1 MTDKEIR
8 SGEADIVQKQT
19 DDALRESERRYR
31 MLFENMTTGVALHEM
46 VYDEQGNPV
55 EYRFLDANQAFEQQT
70 GLSVVSILGRAV
82 LEVLPGMEQ
91 RRIETYAKVV
101 QTGTPVL
108 FEEYSSALGK
118 WFETRAFRTATNQF
132 ATIFTDI
139 TDRKQMEEKLRIS
152 EFDLRRAQAVAHVGS
167 WRWDIASDELSWSD
181 EMCRIFGIARHAFTG
196 SWWDVIAH
204 AIHPDDRV
212 RVEKASRAVIEDHNP
227 QSLEYRIVRP
237 DGSVRTIWD
246 ETGEMT
252 LDDKGHAA
260 SLTGIVLDIT
270 GRTKLEQEVAH
281 LALFPAQ
288 NPYPVLEVGTDGAVR
303 FANAAAM
310 ATLERLGLDPDARQF
325 LPGAPED
332 LVLLRSQCEQN
343 PQTQELHLGKATFLR
358 VVASPPGND
367 SLHVYV
373 LDITERKQ
381 AEEALRQSEAKY
393 RLLIDTASESIVV
406 VQDGLLK
413 FVNLMTLAVL
423 GGYSEQ
429 ELINRPFPEFVHPD
443 DRSMVVENYR
453 RRIANEA
460 EQPPPRYAFRVI
472 SRDGI
477 VKWVEINAALIE
489 WQGKPAT
496 LNFLTDITERKRVE
510 EALLQARDDWESTFD
525 SLTDMVTIHD
535 KNYDIIR
542 ANSSARQML
551 GLPLLG
557 NLITK
562 AKCFMCY
569 HGTEKPPEGCPSCRS
584 LVTEQPGSFELFE
597 PHLNRYLEIRAIPR
611 FDTHHQC
618 IGLVHVVRDITER
631 KQAEEEILRERAF
644 FDQLI
649 ETAPEGIAIT
659 DTQGRVMR
667 VNAEFVRMFGYGV
680 DEAVGQD
687 IDDLVAPPALD
698 AEARGMTTSS
708 SHGETK
714 FLETV
719 RRRKD
724 DTLVDVSVIAAPVLI
739 AGKQEANYA
748 IYRDITERK
757 QMEQKLEE
765 MATHDFLT
773 GLPNRALLLDRFTI
787 AAALARRNKS
797 RLAVISLDLD
807 KFKSVNDT
815 LGHDAGDQ
823 VLKTIGIRLTRIVRA
838 SDTFARVGGD
848 EFISVML
855 GTSRI
860 EDASVMAQKI
870 LDSFREP
877 VSVGEHQLHLSTS
890 IGIAIYPD
898 DGDDLET
905 LTKKSDAAMYYSKG
919 HGGNQLKFY
928 RDGDAY

>member
-1 MTDKEIR
+1 MTDKEVR

-19 DDALRESERRYR
+19 KEALQESE
-31 MLFENMTTGVALHEM
+31 N
-46 VYDEQGNPV
+46 
-55 EYRFLDANQAFEQQT
+55 
-70 GLSVVSILGRAV
+70 
-82 LEVLPGMEQ
+82 
-91 RRIETYAKVV
+91 
-101 QTGTPVL
+101 
-108 FEEYSSALGK
+108 
-118 WFETRAFRTATNQF
+118 
-132 ATIFTDI
+132 
-139 TDRKQMEEKLRIS
+139 
-152 EFDLRRAQAVAHVGS
+152 
-167 WRWDIASDELSWSD
+167 
-181 EMCRIFGIARHAFTG
+181 
-196 SWWDVIAH
+196 
-204 AIHPDDRV
+204 
-212 RVEKASRAVIEDHNP
+212 
-227 QSLEYRIVRP
+227 
-237 DGSVRTIWD
+237 
-246 ETGEMT
+246 
-252 LDDKGHAA
+252 
-260 SLTGIVLDIT
+260 
-270 GRTKLEQEVAH
+270 
-281 LALFPAQ
+281 
-288 NPYPVLEVGTDGAVR
+288 
-303 FANAAAM
+303 
-310 ATLERLGLDPDARQF
+310 
-325 LPGAPED
+325 
-332 LVLLRSQCEQN
+332 
-343 PQTQELHLGKATFLR
+343 
-358 VVASPPGND
+358 
-367 SLHVYV
+367 
-373 LDITERKQ
+373 
-381 AEEALRQSEAKY
+381 KY
-393 RLLIDTASESIVV
+393 RLLIENSHDIIYALDLQGFFTFASPSWKRILGQNNDAVV
-406 VQDGLLK
+406 GHR
-413 FVNLMTLAVL
+413 FH
-423 GGYSEQ
+423 
-429 ELINRPFPEFVHPD
+429 EFVHPD
-443 DRSMVVENYR
+443 DIPRCEKFLASLLETPEPLLSIEYRVRNVEGEWRWYSSN
-453 RRIANEA
+453 AA
-460 EQPPPRYAFRVI
+460 PV
-472 SRDGI
+472 
-477 VKWVEINAALIE
+477 INADGTCTSFVGIAS
-489 WQGKPAT
+489 
-496 LNFLTDITERKRVE
+496 DVTERKRAE
-510 EALLQARDDWESTFD
+510 ERLASQYALLQAIINSSGDVIVFSLDAQYCYTAFNDKHRREMKKVWSVDVQIGMNMLDCMNIPEFRALAKQSMDRALRGESFLEEQYQANLDIYYEFNWSTVMQGKDVVGVAVFTRDVTSRKQMEVALLQARDDWESTFD

-649 ETAPEGIAIT
+649 ETSPEGIAIT
-659 DTQGRVMR
+659 NTQGRVTR
-667 VNAEFVRMFGYGV
+667 VNAEFLRMFGYGV

-698 AEARGMTTSS
+698 AEAREMTTSS

-724 DTLVDVSVIAAPVLI
+724 GTLVDVSVIAAPVLI

-898 DGDDLET
+898 DGDNLET

>member
-1 MTDKEIR
+1 MTDKEVR

-19 DDALRESERRYR
+19 EEALARSEALLNEVQELSRAGGWEHDSQTRHLTWTDEVYRIHELPPDYDPNDIANDIHFYLRDDQARIEEAFDRAVTAGES
-31 MLFENMTTGVALHEM
+31 
-46 VYDEQGNPV
+46 YDLELQFVTAKGNHRWV
-55 EYRFLDANQAFEQQT
+55 RT
-70 GLSVVSILGRAV
+70 MGRAE
-82 LEVLPGMEQ
+82 LNDEHPT
-91 RRIETYAKVV
+91 RVV
-101 QTGTPVL
+101 G
-108 FEEYSSALGK
+108 
-118 WFETRAFRTATNQF
+118 N
-132 ATIFTDI
+132 IIDI
-139 TDRKQMEEKLRIS
+139 TDHKQTETNLQEARKMAERYLN
-152 EFDLRRAQAVAHVGS
+152 VA
-167 WRWDIASDELSWSD
+167 AE
-181 EMCRIFGIARHAFTG
+181 
-196 SWWDVIAH
+196 VI
-204 AIHPDDRV
+204 
-212 RVEKASRAVIEDHNP
+212 
-227 QSLEYRIVRP
+227 
-237 DGSVRTIWD
+237 
-246 ETGEMT
+246 
-252 LDDKGHAA
+252 
-260 SLTGIVLDIT
+260 
-270 GRTKLEQEVAH
+270 
-281 LALFPAQ
+281 
-288 NPYPVLEVGTDGAVR
+288 
-303 FANAAAM
+303 
-310 ATLERLGLDPDARQF
+310 LGLDAQGIITLLNDSGHRLLGYAPGELIGKNWFDTCLPEEARTEVHGVFAKLMDGQYADVQIYENSVITRNGNR
-325 LPGAPED
+325 LD
-332 LVLLRSQCEQN
+332 LLWHNTLLRDTDGRIVGALSSAQ
-343 PQTQELHLGKATFLR
+343 
-358 VVASPPGND
+358 
-367 SLHVYV
+367 
-373 LDITERKQ
+373 DITERKR
-381 AEEALRQSEAKY
+381 AEDKLRVAQLQWSQFLEVSPDPMWIKDASGRYVAASKSY
-393 RLLIDTASESIVV
+393 FHFDPSAEGNIIGKTDAECFPPKKATVYVADDRIAIETGASEGEFTAVGD
-406 VQDGLLK
+406 DGKLR
-413 FVNLMTLAVL
+413 T
-423 GGYSEQ
+423 
-429 ELINRPFPEFVHPD
+429 
-443 DRSMVVENYR
+443 
-453 RRIANEA
+453 
-460 EQPPPRYAFRVI
+460 
-472 SRDGI
+472 
-477 VKWVEINAALIE
+477 
-489 WQGKPAT
+489 
-496 LNFLTDITERKRVE
+496 FLTKKVVLRAPDGSVAGTLGVSRDITERKRVE
-510 EALLQARDDWESTFD
+510 AALLQARDDWESTFD

-557 NLITK
+557 NLITN

>member
-1 MTDKEIR
+1 MTDKEVR

-19 DDALRESERRYR
+19 EEALARSEALLNEVQEISRVGGWEYDIQTRHLTWTDEVYRIHELPPDYDPNDIANDIHFYLRDDQARIEEAFDRAVTAGES
-31 MLFENMTTGVALHEM
+31 
-46 VYDEQGNPV
+46 YDLELQFVTAKGNHRWV
-55 EYRFLDANQAFEQQT
+55 RT
-70 GLSVVSILGRAV
+70 MGRAE
-82 LEVLPGMEQ
+82 LNDEHPT
-91 RRIETYAKVV
+91 RVV
-101 QTGTPVL
+101 G
-108 FEEYSSALGK
+108 
-118 WFETRAFRTATNQF
+118 N
-132 ATIFTDI
+132 IIDI
-139 TDRKQMEEKLRIS
+139 TDHKQTETNLQEARKMAERYLN
-152 EFDLRRAQAVAHVGS
+152 VA
-167 WRWDIASDELSWSD
+167 AE
-181 EMCRIFGIARHAFTG
+181 
-196 SWWDVIAH
+196 VI
-204 AIHPDDRV
+204 
-212 RVEKASRAVIEDHNP
+212 
-227 QSLEYRIVRP
+227 
-237 DGSVRTIWD
+237 
-246 ETGEMT
+246 
-252 LDDKGHAA
+252 
-260 SLTGIVLDIT
+260 
-270 GRTKLEQEVAH
+270 
-281 LALFPAQ
+281 
-288 NPYPVLEVGTDGAVR
+288 
-303 FANAAAM
+303 
-310 ATLERLGLDPDARQF
+310 LGLDAQGIITLLNDSGHRLLGYAPGELIGKNWFDTCLPEEARTEVHGVFAKLMDGQYADVQIYENSVITRNGNR
-325 LPGAPED
+325 LD
-332 LVLLRSQCEQN
+332 LLWHNTLLRDTDGRIVGALSSAQ
-343 PQTQELHLGKATFLR
+343 
-358 VVASPPGND
+358 
-367 SLHVYV
+367 
-373 LDITERKQ
+373 DITERKR
-381 AEEALRQSEAKY
+381 AEDKLRVAQLQWSQ
-393 RLLIDTASESIVV
+393 LLEVSPDPMWIKDASGRYVAASKSYFHFDPGAEGNIIGKTDAECFPPEKVAVYVADDRIAIETGASEGEFTAVGD
-406 VQDGLLK
+406 DGKLR
-413 FVNLMTLAVL
+413 T
-423 GGYSEQ
+423 
-429 ELINRPFPEFVHPD
+429 
-443 DRSMVVENYR
+443 
-453 RRIANEA
+453 
-460 EQPPPRYAFRVI
+460 
-472 SRDGI
+472 
-477 VKWVEINAALIE
+477 
-489 WQGKPAT
+489 
-496 LNFLTDITERKRVE
+496 FLTKKVVLRAPDGSVAGTLGVSRDITERKRVE
-510 EALLQARDDWESTFD
+510 AALLQARDDWESTFD

-557 NLITK
+557 NLITN